1 LIKLF
6 LTIWKN
12 RFLIL
17 ELSKRDFTKR
27 YQGSYGG
34 VAWSVVQPIFLLG
47 VYTLVFSV
55 ILQTRWSYSGET
67 KEFALILFAGL
78 IILNTFTEC
87 LNKAPLLITDNP
99 NFVKKVVFPLEILP
113 WVMVSTVLLQT
124 LISIVIWFLGFFI
137 LFGPPNQTALYFPVI
152 LLSFF
157 PILLGIGW
165 LLSAVG
171 VIIRDISQITLLFSH
186 SLLFLTP
193 IFYSKES
200 APPVLQNLLMLN
212 PLTYSVEQFR
222 FVLFFG
228 QMPGWAGLT
237 VYFLFSLFFA
247 WASLKVFRLLQP
259 GFADLV

>member
-1 LIKLF
+1 LF

-17 ELSKRDFTKR
+17 ELSKRGFTQR
-27 YQGSYGG
+27 YQGSFGG
-34 VAWSVVQPIFLLG
+34 VAWSFVQPLFLLG

-55 ILQTRWSYSGET
+55 ILKTRWGLSGDT

-78 IILNTFTEC
+78 IILNTFSEC

-113 WVMVSTVLLQT
+113 WVMVITVILQT
-124 LISIVIWFLGFFI
+124 LVSIAIWFLGYFV
-137 LFGPPNQTALYFPVI
+137 LFGIPNHTALYFPAI
-152 LLSFF
+152 LFSFF
-157 PILLGIGW
+157 PILLGVGW
-165 LLSAVG
+165 LLSSIG
-171 VIIRDISQITLLFSH
+171 VIVRDISQLTLLFSH

-212 PLTYSVEQFR
+212 PLTYLVEQFR

-228 QMPGWAGLT
+228 YAPGWAGLA
-237 VYFLFSLFFA
+237 VYFLFSSFFA
-247 WASLKVFRLLQP
+247 WTSLKVFRLLKP

>member
-1 LIKLF
+1 ML
-6 LTIWKN
+6 LTIWTN

-17 ELSKRDFTKR
+17 ELSKRGYTQR

-34 VAWSVVQPIFLLG
+34 VAWSFIQPVFLLG

-55 ILQTRWSYSGET
+55 ILKTRWSYSGNT

-99 NFVKKVVFPLEILP
+99 NYVKKIIFPLEILP
-113 WVMVSTVLLQT
+113 WVMVATVLLQT
-124 LISIVIWFLGFFI
+124 LVSIVVWFAGYFLI
-137 LFGPPNQTALYFPVI
+137 FGPPNPTALYFPVI

-157 PILLGIGW
+157 PMLLGVGW
-165 LLSAVG
+165 LLSSIG
-171 VIIRDISQITLLFSH
+171 IIVRDISQLTLLLSH

-193 IFYSKES
+193 IFYSIES
-200 APPVLQNLLMLN
+200 APPLLQNLLMLN
-212 PLTYSVEQFR
+212 PLTYIVQQFR

-228 QMPGWAGLT
+228 QMPSWTGLT
-237 VYFLFSLFFA
+237 VYFLFSLCFA
-247 WASLKVFRLLQP
+247 WACLKIFRLLQR

>member
-1 LIKLF
+1 ML

-17 ELSKRDFTKR
+17 ELSKRGYTQR

-34 VAWSVVQPIFLLG
+34 IAWSFVQPIFLLG
-47 VYTLVFSV
+47 VYILVFSL
-55 ILQTRWSYSGET
+55 ILKTRWGLSGDT

-78 IILNTFTEC
+78 IILNTFSEC
-87 LNKAPLLITDNP
+87 LNKAPLLIKENSS
-99 NFVKKVVFPLEILP
+99 FVKKVVFPLEILP
-113 WVMVSTVLLQT
+113 WGMVITVLLQT
-124 LISIVIWFLGFFI
+124 LVSIAIWFLGYFI
-137 LFGPPNQTALYFPVI
+137 LFGLPNHTALYFPAI

-157 PILLGIGW
+157 PILLGVGW
-165 LLSAVG
+165 LLSSIG
-171 VIIRDISQITLLFSH
+171 VIVRDISQLTLLLSH

-200 APPVLQNLLMLN
+200 APLALQNLLLLN
-212 PLTYSVEQFR
+212 PLTYLVEQFR

-228 QMPGWAGLT
+228 QMPAWTGLT
-237 VYFLFSLFFA
+237 IYFLVSSLFA

-259 GFADLV
+259 SFADLV

>member
-1 LIKLF
+1 ML

-17 ELSKRDFTKR
+17 ELSKRSFTQR

-34 VAWSVVQPIFLLG
+34 VAWSFVQPIFLLG
-47 VYTLVFSV
+47 VYTLVFSI
-55 ILQTRWSYSGET
+55 ILKTRWGHSGDT

-78 IILNTFTEC
+78 IILNMFSEC
-87 LNKAPLLITDNP
+87 LNKAPLLIIDNP

-113 WVMVSTVLLQT
+113 WVMVITVLLQT
-124 LISIVIWFLGFFI
+124 LISIAIWFLGYFI
-137 LFGPPNQTALYFPVI
+137 LFGLPNQTALYFPVI

-157 PILLGIGW
+157 PILLGVGW
-165 LLSAVG
+165 LLSALG
-171 VIIRDISQITLLFSH
+171 VIVRDISQLTLLFSH

-200 APPVLQNLLMLN
+200 APSVIQDLLMLN
-212 PLTYSVEQFR
+212 PLTYLVEQFR

-228 QMPGWAGLT
+228 QMPGWIGLT
-237 VYFLFSLFFA
+237 VYFLFSTLFA
-247 WASLKVFRLLQP
+247 RVSLKVFRLLQP
-259 GFADLV
+259 SFADLV

>member
-1 LIKLF
+1 ML

-17 ELSKRDFTKR
+17 ELSKRGFTHR

-34 VAWSVVQPIFLLG
+34 VAWSFIQPMFLLG

-55 ILQTRWSYSGET
+55 ILKARWGYSGDT

-78 IILNTFTEC
+78 IILNTFSEC
-87 LNKAPLLITDNP
+87 LNKAPLLITSNP

-113 WVMVSTVLLQT
+113 WVMVITVLLQT
-124 LISIVIWFLGFFI
+124 LVSIAIWFLGYFI
-137 LFGPPNQTALYFPVI
+137 LFGLPNQTALYFPVI
-152 LLSFF
+152 LVSFF
-157 PILLGIGW
+157 PVLLGVGW
-165 LLSAVG
+165 LLSAIG
-171 VIIRDISQITLLFSH
+171 IIVRDISQLTLLFSH

-212 PLTYSVEQFR
+212 PLTYLVEQFR
-222 FVLFFG
+222 FVLFYG
-228 QMPGWAGLT
+228 QMPSWTGLT
-237 VYFLFSLFFA
+237 VYFLFSLLFA
-247 WASLKVFRLLQP
+247 WASLKIFRLLQP

>member
-1 LIKLF
+1 ML

-17 ELSKRDFTKR
+17 ELSKRSFTQR

-34 VAWSVVQPIFLLG
+34 VAWSFVQPIFLLG
-47 VYTLVFSV
+47 VYTLVFSI
-55 ILQTRWSYSGET
+55 ILKTRWGHSGDT

-78 IILNTFTEC
+78 IILNMFSEC
-87 LNKAPLLITDNP
+87 LNKAPLLIIDNP

-113 WVMVSTVLLQT
+113 WVMVITVLLQT
-124 LISIVIWFLGFFI
+124 LISIAIWFLGYFI
-137 LFGPPNQTALYFPVI
+137 LFGLPNQTALYFPVI

-157 PILLGIGW
+157 PILLGVGW
-165 LLSAVG
+165 LLSALG
-171 VIIRDISQITLLFSH
+171 VIVRDISQLTLLFSH

-200 APPVLQNLLMLN
+200 APSVIQDLLMLN
-212 PLTYSVEQFR
+212 PLTYLVEQFR

-228 QMPGWAGLT
+228 QMPGWIGLA
-237 VYFLFSLFFA
+237 VYFLFSTLFA
-247 WASLKVFRLLQP
+247 WVSLKVFRLLQP
-259 GFADLV
+259 SFADLV